1 MKIRA
6 AAVTCLLLLLTTAHG
21 SPAAGDSL
29 GDAGDGQTR
38 ALTLRI
44 DHIATTDTALVVDLV
59 AEHVIDPETAR
70 GLAEGVPATLIYEIE
85 IWRDRPGW
93 FDHFAGGRLLV
104 FKVQRDA
111 WDEVYV
117 VRDSQGLTLGL
128 PNLDAVRELLEH
140 QVGVAVAPVV
150 DLSLDHAYYLVIKV
164 ALKPL
169 TAEDVD
175 ELEGWL
181 AGEVEP
187 SEHSFGL
194 LTLPKNFFGLVM
206 DVTGFGD
213 RNGTV
218 RSANF
223 RRSDLDQARH

>member
-1 MKIRA
+1 MKRA
-6 AAVTCLLLLLTTAHG
+6 TVAIALLVLTSTTLTG
-21 SPAAGDSL
+21 SPAAQDSL
-29 GDAGDGQTR
+29 AAQDGRSKQ
-38 ALTLRI
+38 LELRI
-44 DHIATTDTALVVDLV
+44 DHLAATDTALVVDLV

-70 GLAEGVPATLIYEIE
+70 GLSEGVPATLIYEIE
-85 IWRDRPGW
+85 IWRHRPGW
-93 FDHFAGGRLLV
+93 FDHYEGGRLLV

-117 VRDSQGLTLGL
+117 VRDSEGRTLGL

-140 QVGVAVAPVV
+140 QVGVAVAPIV
-150 DLSLDHAYYLVIKV
+150 DLAPDHAYYLIIKV

-218 RSANF
+218 RSITF
-223 RRSDLDQARH
+223 RRSDLDHSQ

>member
-1 MKIRA
+1 MKRA
-6 AAVTCLLLLLTTAHG
+6 AAAIALLVLTAPGWPAAADSLTTAQ
-21 SPAAGDSL
+21 PKE
-29 GDAGDGQTR
+29 
-38 ALTLRI
+38 LTLRI
-44 DHIATTDTALVVDLV
+44 DHIAATDSALVVDLV
-59 AEHVIDPETAR
+59 AEHVIDPETAH

-85 IWRDRPGW
+85 IWRHRPGW
-93 FDHFAGGRLLV
+93 FDRFEGGKLLV

-117 VRDSQGLTLGL
+117 VRDSQGRTLGL

-140 QVGVAVAPVV
+140 QVGVAVAPIVA
-150 DLSLDHAYYLVIKV
+150 LSRDHAYYLNIKV

-181 AGEVEP
+181 AGEVAP
-187 SEHSFGL
+187 SDHSFGL

-213 RNGTV
+213 RNGTI
-218 RSANF
+218 RSPTF
-223 RRSDLDQARH
+223 RRDELEQPR